1 MGGGLL
7 QVAVASP
14 CWLRLM
20 LLSQSIATVKT
31 NYEVLHSRK
40 VVQFKALLHIC
51 YWSLYL
57 ATDYIDV
64 LFRVPQCYLFCS
76 RTFLAHPR
84 VLRNETVS
92 QVIVTTATS
101 VKKCFLLSTNFMY
114 LNKKSWFLWAIRISL
129 LAKSSGN
136 SHSFFLWVVL
146 LNLTTF
152 WVRENN
158 AFIFRTQKSVNIKA
172 ELFGVELSTNNSM
185 SDFAWHGPGTFY
197 ISVFTWR
204 HGVHICVPKQWNGG
218 HVGVPNQSCG
228 RWTLFLC
235 KHFLLFQ

>member
-1 MGGGLL
+1 MGFTPQDRSLLWDLALLQKVISDFGMGGELL
-7 QVAVASP
+7 PVAVASP
-14 CWLRLM
+14 CWLCLM
-20 LLSQSIATVKT
+20 LLSQSIATVQT
-31 NYEVLHSRK
+31 NYGVSRKVLHSRK

-129 LAKSSGN
+129 LTKSSGN

-158 AFIFRTQKSVNIKA
+158 AFIFRTPKSVNIKA

-185 SDFAWHGPGTFY
+185 SDFSWHGPGTFY
-197 ISVFTWR
+197 I
-204 HGVHICVPKQWNGG
+204 
-218 HVGVPNQSCG
+218 
-228 RWTLFLC
+228 
-235 KHFLLFQ
+235 